1 MQKMTDE
8 TWDIVIKPQKKW
20 FDFKLPELWRYRD
33 LIGLFVRRDFVA
45 YYKQTILGPIWFF
58 IQPIFTTAMFMIVFG
73 KIAQIPTDGIPSY
86 LFYMAGILNWNYF
99 AECLNK
105 TSNTFTTNSNIF
117 GKVYFP
123 RLVIPLSIV
132 ISNLITYAIQF
143 LLFLILLV
151 YSINNHSYEFHFSI
165 KLLLLPL
172 VILQIALLGFG
183 VGIVVSSLTTKY
195 KDLSFAVV
203 FGVQLGMYA
212 TPIVYPMSSVP
223 SKWIWL
229 YYLNP
234 MASVAEMFRS
244 MFFNLNNIN
253 WQQYGFSW
261 IVTIVILVLGI
272 SLFTRIE
279 KSFMDT
285 V

>member
-20 FDFKLPELWRYRD
+20 FDFKLAELWRYRD

-58 IQPIFTTAMFMIVFG
+58 IQPIFTTVMFMIVFG

-143 LLFLILLV
+143 LLFLILLI
-151 YSINNHSYEFHFSI
+151 YGINNNNFEFHFSI

-172 VILQIALLGFG
+172 IILQIALLGFG

-203 FGVQLGMYA
+203 FGVQLGMYI

-223 SKWIWL
+223 GKWFWL

-234 MASVAEMFRS
+234 MASVVEMFRS

-253 WQQYGFSW
+253 WHQYGFSW
-261 IVTIVILVLGI
+261 IVTIFILVLGI

>member
-1 MQKMTDE
+1 MTDK
-8 TWDIVIKPQKKW
+8 TWDIEIKPQKKL
-20 FDFKLPELWRYRD
+20 FDFKLEELWRYRD
-33 LIGLFVRRDFVA
+33 LVELFVKRDFVA
-45 YYKQTILGPIWFF
+45 IYKQTILGPIWFF
-58 IQPIFTTAMFMIVFG
+58 IQPIFTTIVFMIVFG
-73 KIAQIPTDGIPSY
+73 RVAKIPTDGIPSY

-105 TSNTFTTNSNIF
+105 TSNTFTTNSHIF

-123 RLVIPLSIV
+123 RLIVPLSIV

-143 LLFLILLV
+143 MLFIILFV
-151 YSINNHSYEFHFSI
+151 YSISKQSYIYHFSEKI
-165 KLLLLPL
+165 LLLPL
-172 VILQIALLGFG
+172 IVMQIALLGFG

-212 TPIVYPMSSVP
+212 TPIAYPISSVP
-223 SKWIWL
+223 DKWLWL

-234 MASVAEMFRS
+234 MASVIEIFRA
-244 MFFNLNNIN
+244 MFFDLNNIN
-253 WQQYGFSW
+253 WQQYGVSW
-261 IVTIVILVLGI
+261 ILTIFVLFFGI